1 MSFLQNALG
10 SNLGQ
15 VFKDVVGEFHLSAED
30 KAKFQ
35 QAIADN
41 SKEIEL
47 AQIELESKVQDGV
60 SSEVKAAISAYQA
73 EQTGDDGYTK
83 HWRPTFG
90 YMVIL
95 LLFWNYAIVPL
106 LGKQPVVLPTQLF
119 EMFGALLLVAI
130 GGRSFE
136 KIFGNGNGK

>member
-1 MSFLQNALG
+1 MGILQDAIG
-10 SNLGQ
+10 SNLAE
-15 VFKDVVGEFHLSAED
+15 VFKSVVGEFHLSKED
-30 KAKFQ
+30 QAKFQ
-35 QAIADN
+35 QAIDEN
-41 SKEIEL
+41 KKEIDL
-47 AQIELESKVQDGV
+47 AQIELESKVQDGI
-60 SSEVKAAISAYQA
+60 SSEVKASIAAYQA

-136 KIFGNGNGK
+136 KIFGGKP